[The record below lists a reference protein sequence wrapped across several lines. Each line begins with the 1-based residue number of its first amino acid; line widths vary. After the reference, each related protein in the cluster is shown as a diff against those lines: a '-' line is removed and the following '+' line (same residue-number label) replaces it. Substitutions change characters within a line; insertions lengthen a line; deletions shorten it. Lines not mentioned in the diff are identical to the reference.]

1 MDPASKLLND
11 LKSLERLES
20 IHQKLQRCWK
30 SAVGAKIANHSRV
43 VQLRNRTLDVAVD
56 DTVWKSQLE
65 QLQQHIVERVRSVS
79 GVAEIQR
86 VTFRVS
92 PPRIK
97 PQVAQ
102 APLFGADEADRIED
116 PLLRRIYKNS
126 RRKAQA

>member
-1 MDPASKLLND
+1 MDPASKLLNE
-11 LKSLERLES
+11 LPSLERLES

-102 APLFGADEADRIED
+102 TPLFGADEADRIED

>member
-1 MDPASKLLND
+1 MDSASKLLNE
-11 LKSLERLES
+11 LPSLERLES

-30 SAVGAKIANHSRV
+30 SAVGAKIASHSRV
-43 VQLRNRTLDVAVD
+43 VQLRGRTVEVAVD
-56 DTVWKSQLE
+56 DTVWKSQLD
-65 QLQQHIVERVRSVS
+65 QLQQQILDRIRSASGIAEIERVS
-79 GVAEIQR
+79 
-86 VTFRVS
+86 FRVS

-102 APLFGADEADRIED
+102 APLFGADEADRIAD